1 MLVTPSTNA
10 VSTGFSLL
18 ATMECQECSMK
29 YRTQSTTFDTAGSLL
44 NDPFVGLLCLTAS
57 FTCWHSRDLMIEQ
70 QELPVPLL
78 QAEVSVPPMDCSAFL
93 LNYHRD
99 AIQVPLVPA
108 VATEATE
115 MVDLNSPVVD
125 SNFIVTRIRDERD
138 QDWDTRK
145 SDQHSVSGD
154 LSNLQSHG
162 V

>member
-1 MLVTPSTNA
+1 
-10 VSTGFSLL
+10 
-18 ATMECQECSMK
+18 
-29 YRTQSTTFDTAGSLL
+29 
-44 NDPFVGLLCLTAS
+44 
-57 FTCWHSRDLMIEQ
+57 MIEQ

-78 QAEVSVPPMDCSAFL
+78 QAEFSVPPIDCSAFL
-93 LNYHRD
+93 LNCHRD
-99 AIQVPLVPA
+99 ALQMPLVPA

-145 SDQHSVSGD
+145 PVQHSISG
-154 LSNLQSHG
+154 